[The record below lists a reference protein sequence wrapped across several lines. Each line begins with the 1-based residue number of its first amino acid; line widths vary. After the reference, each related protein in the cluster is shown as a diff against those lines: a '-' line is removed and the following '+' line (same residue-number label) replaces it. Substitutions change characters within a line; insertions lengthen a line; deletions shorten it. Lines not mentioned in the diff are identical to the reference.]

1 MPVAWTQD
9 LATGIRAID
18 EQHRDLFANV
28 AALRDSMR
36 LGNSSGAVTTMRFLE
51 RYVQDHFRSEERWME
66 AAEYPGLAEHRTQH
80 QLFTAE
86 FRRRM
91 AGFRAKGPTAS
102 LVIELSD
109 WLGEWL
115 REHVSKV
122 DVKMGQFLRA
132 SQTRPAGTRGPA

>member
-1 MPVAWTQD
+1 MPVTWTQD
-9 LATGIRAID
+9 LAIGIRAID
-18 EQHRDLFANV
+18 EQHRDLFANI

-36 LGNSSGAVTTMRFLE
+36 LGNSSGAVATMRFLE
-51 RYVQDHFRSEERWME
+51 RYVHDHFTAEERWME
-66 AAEYPGLAEHRTQH
+66 AADYPALADHRAQH

-91 AGFRAKGPTAS
+91 ADFKARGPTAS

-115 REHVSKV
+115 RDHVSKV
-122 DVKMGQFLRA
+122 DVKMGQYLRA
-132 SQTRPAGTRGPA
+132 SQPRTGPRGPA